1 MVPVPPRFQALRIPL
16 RNGRIA
22 PDFAV
27 GIGEIVVIQGPSG
40 SGKSTILRQL
50 AGLDPLLPAPSPAAQ
65 LPRPEIRL
73 GSCTAEELLAMPPS
87 TYRRRVGFVAQEPVL
102 FPGTVADNLAAGPLY
117 RGEVLSRG
125 ESEALLG
132 KVGLPISMLVQ
143 DATTCSGGEKQR
155 VAFARALAN
164 RPEVLLLDEP
174 TSALDARSAE
184 AIERLIATL
193 SQEIPIVLVSH
204 APGVVARLS
213 ASPGPGEM
221 APRCIEVRL

>member
-1 MVPVPPRFQALRIPL
+1 L

-50 AGLDPLLPAPSPAAQ
+50 AGLDPLLPAPVKVGPAPGKASA
-65 LPRPEIRL
+65 EIRL
-73 GSCTAEELLAMPPS
+73 GSCTAEELRAMPPS

-117 RGEVLSRG
+117 RGEVLGRG

-132 KVGLPISMLVQ
+132 KVGLPASMLVQ

-155 VAFARALAN
+155 VALARALAN

-174 TSALDARSAE
+174 TSALDAASAA

-204 APGVVARLS
+204 SPGVVTRLS
-213 ASPGPGEM
+213 APTGPEQT
-221 APRCIEVRL
+221 APRCIEVHL

>member
-1 MVPVPPRFQALRIPL
+1 M
-16 RNGRIA
+16 
-22 PDFAV
+22 
-27 GIGEIVVIQGPSG
+27 
-40 SGKSTILRQL
+40 LRQL
-50 AGLDPLLPAPSPAAQ
+50 AGLDPPDEVAPGKA
-65 LPRPEIRL
+65 EIRL
-73 GSCTAEELLAMPPS
+73 GSCTPEELLAMPPS

-102 FPGTVADNLAAGPLY
+102 FPGTVADNLAAGPRY
-117 RGEVLSRG
+117 RGEVLGRG

-132 KVGLPISMLVQ
+132 KVGLPASMLLQ

-155 VAFARALAN
+155 VALARALAN

-174 TSALDARSAE
+174 TSALDAMSAE

-204 APGVVARLS
+204 APGVIARLS
-213 ASPGPGEM
+213 ASPGPGER